1 MLDEDEIARQLD
13 AVDAAEEA
21 NTALM
26 AKTGEL
32 ELTPGEMKFVFDEFD
47 KRRMKRKHITDR
59 MNAIV
64 TGAGRCVPPGL
75 GDTCREAEGELLRGP
90 QRDVQT
96 DPRPPAMDDVMTGGA
111 LHFSMGRSVQRP
123 SSGGDRELPSVHR

>member
-1 MLDEDEIARQLD
+1 LLDEDEIARQLD

-32 ELTPGEMKFVFDEFD
+32 ELSPGEMKFVFDEFD

-64 TGAGRCVPPGL
+64 TEPVGAFPPGWATRVVKL
-75 GDTCREAEGELLRGP
+75 KGNYYG
-90 QRDVQT
+90 
-96 DPRPPAMDDVMTGGA
+96 
-111 LHFSMGRSVQRP
+111 
-123 SSGGDRELPSVHR
+123 VHNETYRLIPVHLQWTT